1 MKVIYNDK
9 KLVITLD
16 DLEDY
21 EKREVVR
28 KVKTALKD
36 YLYVDWG

>member
-1 MKVIYNDK
+1 MKIIYGEK
-9 KLVITLD
+9 KLIITLD

-28 KVKTALKD
+28 RVKSSLKD